1 MALRQATL
9 HAAGTVAVVAGCHQ
23 ALRGLRGV
31 RGAGGPRAD
40 TRGERNLDSE
50 LRFYGV
56 WYAFS
61 GAVMRKAATDAETD
75 RALGGVVA
83 AGWAASA
90 LSRLLST
97 RSVGR
102 PDPLFVE
109 LGVLEALVAAVLLG
123 PSRRGTWI

>member
-1 MALRQATL
+1 M
-9 HAAGTVAVVAGCHQ
+9 
-23 ALRGLRGV
+23 
-31 RGAGGPRAD
+31 RGAAGPRAD
-40 TRGERNLDSE
+40 TWGERNLDSE

-56 WYAFS
+56 WRAFS

-123 PSRRGTWI
+123 GRAAEERGSRRATAPRADRYLRPLVA